1 MSLTSDDLVL
11 CAGTLESTPILDR
24 IDAIIAA
31 GFQGTSSFTTDV
43 QQAEAEGVPPKELG
57 KRLAD
62 AGLGV
67 AEMDMVSNWF
77 PSATPGPGLL
87 GFTNEQAFDYA
98 EALNARSVTAVVFA
112 AAPSQDELIDSFAA
126 LCDQAAERGLLV
138 HLEFIPFS
146 PVRTLGDAL
155 AIVEAA
161 NRPNGGIMLDAWH
174 LYRSGG
180 TASDVQAAA
189 KHILG
194 VQLDDAP
201 VEPEK
206 NLVAETTQRRLLPG
220 QGDADVPA
228 IIRALRSG
236 GSTAPL
242 GVEVFSETLAAL
254 PPEEVARQ
262 AFAAAKDCIKKSL

>member
-1 MSLTSDDLVL
+1 
-11 CAGTLESTPILDR
+11 
-24 IDAIIAA
+24 
-31 GFQGTSSFTTDV
+31 
-43 QQAEAEGVPPKELG
+43 
-57 KRLAD
+57 
-62 AGLGV
+62 
-67 AEMDMVSNWF
+67 
-77 PSATPGPGLL
+77 
-87 GFTNEQAFDYA
+87 
-98 EALNARSVTAVVFA
+98 
-112 AAPSQDELIDSFAA
+112 
-126 LCDQAAERGLLV
+126 
-138 HLEFIPFS
+138 
-146 PVRTLGDAL
+146 
-155 AIVEAA
+155 
-161 NRPNGGIMLDAWH
+161 MLDAWH

-242 GVEVFSETLAAL
+242 GVEVFSETLASL

-262 AFAAAKDCIKKSL
+262 AFAAVKDCIKKSR

>member
-1 MSLTSDDLVL
+1 
-11 CAGTLESTPILDR
+11 
-24 IDAIIAA
+24 
-31 GFQGTSSFTTDV
+31 
-43 QQAEAEGVPPKELG
+43 
-57 KRLAD
+57 
-62 AGLGV
+62 
-67 AEMDMVSNWF
+67 MDMVSNWF
-77 PSATPGPGLL
+77 PSATQGPGLL

-98 EALNARSVTAVVFA
+98 EALHARSVTAVVFA

-126 LCDQAAERGLLV
+126 LCDHAAERGLLV

-146 PVRTLGDAL
+146 PVRTVGDAL

-220 QGDADVPA
+220 QGDADVPG